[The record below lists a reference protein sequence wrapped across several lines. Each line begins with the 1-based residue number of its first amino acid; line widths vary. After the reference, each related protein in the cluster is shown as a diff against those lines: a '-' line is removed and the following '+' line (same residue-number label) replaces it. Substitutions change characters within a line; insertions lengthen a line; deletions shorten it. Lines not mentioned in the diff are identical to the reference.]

1 MLIDESGQL
10 IATLL
15 AAEPLSDGDR
25 EVLQGLQAFDADRQ
39 TIITARIAAH
49 CV

>member
-1 MLIDESGQL
+1 
-10 IATLL
+10 LL

-25 EVLQGLQAFDADRQ
+25 DVLQGLQAFDADRRAV
-39 TIITARIAAH
+39 ITERIAAH